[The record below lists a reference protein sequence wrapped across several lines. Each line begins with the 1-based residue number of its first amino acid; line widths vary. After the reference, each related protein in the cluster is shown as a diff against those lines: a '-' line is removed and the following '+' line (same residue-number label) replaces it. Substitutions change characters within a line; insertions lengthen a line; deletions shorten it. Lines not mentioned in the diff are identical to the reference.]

1 MNDSYNHHT
10 NSYWEDIQVHCHAYL
25 EKWQKRENVGDN
37 TFPTLSGFWTY

>member
-25 EKWQKRENVGDN
+25 EKWQKRKCRRQYFSH
-37 TFPTLSGFWTY
+37 T